1 MALRLPNDRTRWT
14 GIAGTIAVHV
24 IVIGVLLLFAPDY
37 VPLPKVVKPM
47 LVAVDLTPPPPPPPP
62 PPPDDV
68 EQGATA
74 PPSRGNTEAPSP
86 PPPPRPLAMP
96 TPAQVAVDPGSEQ
109 ASGFGNA
116 GGNAAGQGGEG
127 NGSGAGGSGNGRGA
141 GRVTP
146 PLRIEGGLTN
156 ADYRRAQAPRGA
168 AGTVVVSFRV
178 RTDGRADSC
187 SVLRSSGYGEFDE
200 ATCRLIQQ
208 RFRYRPATDES
219 GRPVDWTIRTDYT
232 WTPR

>member
-1 MALRLPNDRTRWT
+1 MAARLLDNRSRVI
-14 GIAGTIAVHV
+14 GIAGAVLVHV
-24 IVIGVLLLFAPDY
+24 IGIAVILLFAPDY
-37 VPLPKVVKPM
+37 VPLPKALKPA

-68 EQGATA
+68 EEGASA
-74 PPSRGNTEAPSP
+74 PPSRGVTEAPSP
-86 PPPPRPLAMP
+86 PPPPRPLAVP
-96 TPAQVAVDPGSEQ
+96 TPTQVAVDPGSQQ
-109 ASGFGNA
+109 ASGLGNA
-116 GGNAAGQGGEG
+116 PGNAAGQGGEG
-127 NGSGAGGSGNGRGA
+127 NGSGAGGSGSGRGS

-146 PLRIEGGLTN
+146 PIRVEGGLTN
-156 ADYRRAQAPRGA
+156 ADYRRARAPRNA

-200 ATCRLIQQ
+200 ATCRLIEQ
-208 RFRYRPATDES
+208 RFRYRPAMDES